1 MDENFRPEN
10 FRCGS
15 LVEAENS
22 WGQMDAGYE
31 RVQDVN
37 GDSRILKWRY
47 CNKAIFWVYIPLHS
61 PKNRPTIHV

>member
-1 MDENFRPEN
+1 MGVPGFRPEN

-37 GDSRILKWRY
+37 GNARILKWRY
-47 CNKAIFWVYIPLHS
+47 C
-61 PKNRPTIHV
+61 TI